1 MERITFSNLAAL
13 NFPTDDG
20 AEDSEDGSTV
30 NLHRSDF
37 EKPRHTEPDAAFD
50 VENQTFGADDHVDQ
64 KLGRP
69 GRWLFFIL
77 VAIVLCVVTT
87 VSYAVWNLGEHRM
100 HLTKK
105 PIEAIEMG
113 LGLRPFPKPVEVP
126 PPPPPQVNKITG
138 RLEIQNVQLDWAKN
152 KQSVVVSG
160 RLKNGSNVDHERIE
174 LTVQLFDEL
183 QKTLI
188 VKKIDCCRL
197 EQPKTSKG
205 KKEQT
210 DALTRAPGDSTPLPF
225 HVVKS
230 GTEKRFSAP
239 IMLKKP
245 RRGEVSVKASVSYSE
260 VID

>member
-126 PPPPPQVNKITG
+126 
-138 RLEIQNVQLDWAKN
+138 RHH
-152 KQSVVVSG
+152 
-160 RLKNGSNVDHERIE
+160 LKSTKSRVD
-174 LTVQLFDEL
+174 
-183 QKTLI
+183 
-188 VKKIDCCRL
+188 
-197 EQPKTSKG
+197 
-205 KKEQT
+205 
-210 DALTRAPGDSTPLPF
+210 
-225 HVVKS
+225 
-230 GTEKRFSAP
+230 
-239 IMLKKP
+239 
-245 RRGEVSVKASVSYSE
+245 
-260 VID
+260 